1 MQAIVLELDEL
12 QTVELFFCKFIE
24 VFQVLDDLDR
34 SHLYEFVRLLQIF
47 EDNSMEFEDFSILAY
62 VFASAS
68 LPHYRQLMN
77 AFLQSKEKCVSA
89 LIYFSS

>member
-12 QTVELFFCKFIE
+12 QTVEFFFCKFIE
-24 VFQVLDDLDR
+24 VFQVLDDLDW

-47 EDNSMEFEDFSILAY
+47 EDNSMELEDISILAD

-68 LPHYRQLMN
+68 LPHNRQLMN